1 MAATSNFTV
10 ARAEKRGAK
19 TAMFVNAAARARIA
33 RWYETFR
40 AALPFETETRTVET
54 SAGATH
60 VLVAGPADAP
70 PLVVLHGAMAS
81 SAHVVRELGSLVER
95 YRIYALDVIGQ
106 SVMSVDRR
114 LDLDAGGDA
123 DADGYPRWLKEAT
136 TALGLERFALY
147 GVSWGG
153 FVALKAANAF
163 PAAVSSLVLYV
174 PAGIVA
180 GSAWQGFTELGWPM
194 MVYRLSPNAARL
206 ERLIDAMFSSYD
218 EAWAKYFGDA
228 LLDYR
233 LDMRVPP
240 LFKAVGYD
248 GPMLVFAGDR
258 DVSFPGNALVERMRV
273 LAPRAEV
280 ELLENCKHCP
290 PFDADFREKVA
301 RRVGAFL
308 ASDR

>member
-1 MAATSNFTV
+1 MTAISNYVV
-10 ARAEKRGAK
+10 ARAEKGGAR
-19 TAMFVNAAARARIA
+19 TPMFVNTAARARIA

-40 AALPFETETRTVET
+40 AALPFENETRTVET
-54 SAGATH
+54 GAGATH
-60 VLVAGPADAP
+60 VLIAGPADAP

-81 SAHVVRELGSLVER
+81 SAHVARELGSLVER

-114 LDLDAGGDA
+114 LDLDSDE
-123 DADGYPRWLKEAT
+123 GYPRWVRDAT

-153 FVALKAANAF
+153 FVSLKAASAF
-163 PAAVSSLVLYV
+163 PAAVSALILYV

-180 GSAWQGFTELGWPM
+180 GPAWRGFTEIGWPL
-194 MVYRLSPNAARL
+194 MVYRLSPSAARL
-206 ERLIDAMFSSYD
+206 ERLVEAMFSSYD
-218 EAWAKYFGDA
+218 ETWAKYFGDA

-240 LFKAVGYD
+240 LFASVAYD
-248 GPMLVFAGDR
+248 GPMLVFGGDR
-258 DVSFPGNALVERMRV
+258 DVSFPGSALVERIRV

-280 ELLENCKHCP
+280 ELLANCKHCP
-290 PFDADFREKVA
+290 PFDAAFREEVA
-301 RRVGAFL
+301 SRVGAFL
-308 ASDR
+308 ASNG